1 MVQRR
6 ICSCWTR
13 VPGAK
18 VELVHELVDLRLIH
32 LVRSRITVSK
42 RPGQIFEGYMLDVSQ
57 YTGSRKRH
65 NFELVNFW
73 IPEKIEELRRV
84 KLIYEPG
91 QGHQSSPSA
100 DVPA

>member
-1 MVQRR
+1 
-6 ICSCWTR
+6 
-13 VPGAK
+13 
-18 VELVHELVDLRLIH
+18 
-32 LVRSRITVSK
+32 
-42 RPGQIFEGYMLDVSQ
+42 MLDVSQ

-91 QGHQSSPSA
+91 QGGIKFSPSA
-100 DVPA
+100 EVSD